1 MRARLLIEADLLDVR
16 DTELACDLADDTDG
30 VDKAKAKLDELLA
43 EWQQARPR
51 QP

>member
-1 MRARLLIEADLLDVR
+1 MRARLLIESDLLDVR
-16 DTELACDLADDTDG
+16 DEELACDLADDTEG
-30 VDKAKAKLDELLA
+30 VDAAKVKLDQLLE